1 MAEDRQRR
9 CPWRFG
15 WLAALGVALALLVA
29 FAVFAPTVDG
39 VQSGGEAATTPK
51 FRDART
57 AMEAMYLVKGEFYK
71 PLSLSTLIRAYLSEG
86 TVSGM
91 LAVLGDPY
99 TRYMNPKEF
108 QTLRDD
114 SAGVFGGVGILVGI
128 RDEQITI
135 ISPIENTPGM
145 RAGLM
150 PGDHILEIDGVS
162 TEGMALDGAV
172 SMMRGEPGTA
182 VTLIVERRY
191 PAGRFTVEIV
201 RDIIDAPATRGYM
214 VDKSSGIGYVELR
227 AFSQKAGQDI
237 ETEVTSLLNQ
247 GMKGLILDLRYNGGG
262 LVTQAVEVSSKFI
275 PSGAVMHVQGRDGQ
289 KKTLYT
295 VGRRITDVPMVV
307 LVNEYTAS
315 ASEIVS
321 GALQDAKVATVI
333 GVPTFGKGLV
343 QTLFPL
349 SDGSGLAV
357 TTQIYLTAGGRE
369 ITPNSP
375 IKPDVEVQALTPEEL
390 EKIKNEQAKRGGPT
404 GPVTAEDLL
413 RIDPA
418 LDPQLRR
425 ALEILKDQIESS
437 KTWRNAA

>member
-1 MAEDRQRR
+1 MAEDRKRR
-9 CPWRFG
+9 GPGRCG

-29 FAVFAPTVDG
+29 FAALAPTVDG
-39 VQSGGEAATTPK
+39 VQPGGEAATPTK
-51 FRDART
+51 FRDVRT
-57 AMEAMYLVKGEFYK
+57 ALEAMYLVKGEFYR
-71 PLSLSTLIRAYLSEG
+71 PLSLSTLVRAYLSEG

-150 PGDHILEIDGVS
+150 PGDHIVEIDGVS

-172 SMMRGEPGTA
+172 SMMRGEPGTI
-182 VTLIVERRY
+182 VTLVVERRY

-201 RDIIDAPATRGYM
+201 RDIIDAPATRSYM
-214 VDKSSGIGYVELR
+214 VGESSGIGYIELR
-227 AFSQKAGQDI
+227 TFSQKAGQDI
-237 ETEVTSLLNQ
+237 ETEVSNLLSQ

-262 LVTQAVEVSSKFI
+262 LVTQAVEIASKFI

-295 VGRRITDVPMVV
+295 AGRRITDVPMVV

-321 GALQDAKVATVI
+321 GALQDTKAATVV

-369 ITPNSP
+369 ITPDSP
-375 IKPDVEVQALTPEEL
+375 IRPDVEVQAITPEEL
-390 EKIKNEQAKRGGPT
+390 EKIKSEQAKSGGPA

-425 ALEILKDQIESS
+425 ALEILIDQVESGRTGRS
-437 KTWRNAA
+437 AA

>member
-1 MAEDRQRR
+1 MAEDRKGRGPGR
-9 CPWRFG
+9 CG

-29 FAVFAPTVDG
+29 FAALAPTVDG
-39 VQSGGEAATTPK
+39 VQPGGEAATPTK
-51 FRDART
+51 FRDVRT
-57 AMEAMYLVKGEFYK
+57 ALEAMYLVKGEFYR
-71 PLSLSTLIRAYLSEG
+71 PLSLSTLVRAYLSEG

-150 PGDHILEIDGVS
+150 PGDHIVEIDGVS

-172 SMMRGEPGTA
+172 SMMRGEPGTI
-182 VTLIVERRY
+182 VTLVVERRY

-201 RDIIDAPATRGYM
+201 RDIIDAPATRSYM
-214 VDKSSGIGYVELR
+214 VGESSGIGYIELR
-227 AFSQKAGQDI
+227 TFSQKAGQDI
-237 ETEVTSLLNQ
+237 ETEVSNLLSQ

-262 LVTQAVEVSSKFI
+262 LVTQAVEVASKFI

-295 VGRRITDVPMVV
+295 AGRRITDVPMVV

-321 GALQDAKVATVI
+321 GALQDTKAATVV

-369 ITPNSP
+369 ITPDSP
-375 IKPDVEVQALTPEEL
+375 IRPDVEVQAITPEEL
-390 EKIKNEQAKRGGPT
+390 EKIKSEQAKSGGPA

-425 ALEILKDQIESS
+425 ALEILIDQVESGRTGRS
-437 KTWRNAA
+437 AA

>member
-1 MAEDRQRR
+1 
-9 CPWRFG
+9 
-15 WLAALGVALALLVA
+15 
-29 FAVFAPTVDG
+29 
-39 VQSGGEAATTPK
+39 
-51 FRDART
+51 
-57 AMEAMYLVKGEFYK
+57 
-71 PLSLSTLIRAYLSEG
+71 
-86 TVSGM
+86 
-91 LAVLGDPY
+91 DPY

-321 GALQDAKVATVI
+321 GALQDTKVATVI

-437 KTWRNAA
+437 KTRRNAA

>member
-1 MAEDRQRR
+1 
-9 CPWRFG
+9 
-15 WLAALGVALALLVA
+15 
-29 FAVFAPTVDG
+29 
-39 VQSGGEAATTPK
+39 
-51 FRDART
+51 
-57 AMEAMYLVKGEFYK
+57 
-71 PLSLSTLIRAYLSEG
+71 
-86 TVSGM
+86 M

-135 ISPIENTPGM
+135 ISPIQNTPGM

-150 PGDHILEIDGVS
+150 PGDHIVEIDGVS
-162 TEGMALDGAV
+162 TVGMALDGAV
-172 SMMRGEPGTA
+172 SMMKGEPGTK
-182 VTLIVERRY
+182 VTLVVERRY

-214 VDKSSGIGYVELR
+214 VDKSSDIGYIELR
-227 AFSQKAGQDI
+227 TFSQKAGHDV
-237 ETEVTSLLNQ
+237 ETEVLSLANQ

-262 LVTQAVEVSSKFI
+262 LVTQAVEVASKFI
-275 PSGAVMHVQGRDGQ
+275 PAGAVMHVQGRDGQ

-295 VGRRITDVPMVV
+295 AGRRVTDIPIVV

-321 GALQDAKVATVI
+321 GALQDTKVATVV
-333 GVPTFGKGLV
+333 GVATFGKGLV

-357 TTQIYLTAGGRE
+357 TTQIYLTAGGRQ
-369 ITPNSP
+369 ITPDSP
-375 IKPDVEVQALTPEEL
+375 IKPDVEVEPLTPEEL
-390 EKIKNEQAKRGGPT
+390 EKIKNEQAKRGGPA

-425 ALEILKDQIESS
+425 ALEILTDQIESRRVG
-437 KTWRNAA
+437 RNAA

>member
-1 MAEDRQRR
+1 MSQGRNGRGLSR
-9 CPWRFG
+9 SG
-15 WLAALGVALALLVA
+15 WLAALGIALAVLVA
-29 FAVFAPTVDG
+29 FAVAAPSVDG
-39 VQSGGEAATTPK
+39 VNPGDADSNQAK
-51 FRDART
+51 FADVRT
-57 AMEAMYLVKGEFYK
+57 ALEAMYLVKGEFYK
-71 PLSLSTLIRAYLSEG
+71 PVSLSSLVGGYLSKG
-86 TVSGM
+86 TVPGM

-114 SAGVFGGVGILVGI
+114 SAGVFGGIGILVGI

-135 ISPIENTPGM
+135 ISPIQNTPGM

-150 PGDHILEIDGVS
+150 PGDHIVEIDGVS

-172 SMMRGEPGTA
+172 SMMRGEPGTS
-182 VTLIVERRY
+182 VTLVIERRY

-214 VDKSSGIGYVELR
+214 FDRASGIGYIELR
-227 AFSQKAGQDI
+227 TFSQRAGEEI
-237 ETEVTSLLNQ
+237 ETEVGKLLAQ

-262 LVTQAVEVSSKFI
+262 LVTQAVEVSSKFM
-275 PSGAVMHVQGRDGQ
+275 PSGAVMHVRGRDGQ
-289 KKTLYT
+289 RKTLFT

-321 GALQDAKVATVI
+321 GALQDTKSATIV

-357 TTQIYLTAGGRE
+357 TTQIYLTAAGRE
-369 ITPNSP
+369 ITPDSP
-375 IKPDVEVQALTPEEL
+375 IKPDVQVQALTPEEL
-390 EKIKNEQAKRGGPT
+390 EAVMSEQAEGDGP
-404 GPVTAEDLL
+404 PTAEDLM

-418 LDPQLRR
+418 LDPQLRK
-425 ALEILKDQIESS
+425 ALEILNDQIESGQPA
-437 KTWRNAA
+437 RNAA